1 MTVHRNKRRLA
12 ALLLAACMALGLT
25 ACGGGG
31 KDKDNAGQLSGKVYV
46 PSFVDINMDV
56 EDVMGGCSDGE
67 NLYLLAQ
74 VKDGEREE
82 TYTDPDTGKTESYTV
97 TETHPAIFRMPL
109 DGGTPEE
116 LTNFKATSIPEDAE
130 GGSSINSIR
139 AGTDGTLW
147 VEEYSYIYNF
157 NLPEGF
163 DGTDDE
169 KWNYFEDSTDTQV
182 FRQIDSTG
190 SDLNRI
196 ELTGLAEKLEVDYTG
211 NINFDN
217 DGNIYTTNGEDKL
230 FVLDKDQNVLFTLE
244 GERLW
249 GDMVLLGDGTM
260 GFSVYVDNEETGSYG
275 YRLRTVDVA
284 NQSWG
289 KEYPLPQNAG
299 TVYTGGGDYL
309 FYYQNNDS
317 VYGLKAGAEEGEK
330 LFSWLDSDIDRSNIS
345 FFTFLNDGRV
355 AALSR
360 EWDWS
365 TDEGV
370 INIDLAVLTAKDR
383 SELPEKTTLTYAT
396 MYLGYQERNDILEFN
411 KTSDK
416 YRIEVRDYSEY
427 NTETD
432 NSAGLTKL
440 NTELIAGNIPDMM
453 SADTGLPLRQYGAKG
468 ILEDLWPFIEND
480 TEIGG
485 RAGLMEHVLETA
497 QQDGKLYQVF
507 STFYIQSCLGASR
520 AVGDSMSWTLAD
532 LQAALAGMPEGCTI
546 FGDGDTKDGML
557 SQILALNM
565 DAFVE
570 WEKGECHFDS
580 PSFKSLLEFCNSFPV
595 EFDWESVDWENYQ
608 DEITRMANGAQLLSR
623 TYLSDFTELQMY
635 KKVLDGD
642 VTYVGYPMEDG
653 SVGSSFNIGSGY
665 AMTSACKDKEGAWSF
680 MRQVLLPKAD
690 EAAERRDGVMQA
702 MSTSG
707 RAMAA
712 EPTSNGVARYSFGGF
727 PVNKSDFDKYMESAM
742 TVAYETDENGE
753 QVLDDNGEPVKISQ
767 YSRWMGDGET
777 IDVYAATQEEVDQ
790 VMALYNA
797 ITTTYNYDQRIYDI
811 IKDMAGAYFAGDRG
825 LDDTATQIQSRVKL
839 YMNEQL

>member
-284 NQSWG
+284 NQAWG

-411 KTSDK
+411 KASDK

-468 ILEDLWPFIEND
+468 ILEDLWPFIENG
-480 TEIGG
+480 TEIG
-485 RAGLMEHVLETA
+485 RAHV
-497 QQDGKLYQVF
+497 
-507 STFYIQSCLGASR
+507 
-520 AVGDSMSWTLAD
+520 
-532 LQAALAGMPEGCTI
+532 
-546 FGDGDTKDGML
+546 
-557 SQILALNM
+557 
-565 DAFVE
+565 
-570 WEKGECHFDS
+570 
-580 PSFKSLLEFCNSFPV
+580 
-595 EFDWESVDWENYQ
+595 
-608 DEITRMANGAQLLSR
+608 
-623 TYLSDFTELQMY
+623 
-635 KKVLDGD
+635 
-642 VTYVGYPMEDG
+642 
-653 SVGSSFNIGSGY
+653 
-665 AMTSACKDKEGAWSF
+665 
-680 MRQVLLPKAD
+680 
-690 EAAERRDGVMQA
+690 
-702 MSTSG
+702 
-707 RAMAA
+707 
-712 EPTSNGVARYSFGGF
+712 
-727 PVNKSDFDKYMESAM
+727 
-742 TVAYETDENGE
+742 
-753 QVLDDNGEPVKISQ
+753 
-767 YSRWMGDGET
+767 
-777 IDVYAATQEEVDQ
+777 
-790 VMALYNA
+790 
-797 ITTTYNYDQRIYDI
+797 
-811 IKDMAGAYFAGDRG
+811 
-825 LDDTATQIQSRVKL
+825 
-839 YMNEQL
+839 

>member
-317 VYGLKAGAEEGEK
+317 VYAG
-330 LFSWLDSDIDRSNIS
+330 WR
-345 FFTFLNDGRV
+345 
-355 AALSR
+355 
-360 EWDWS
+360 
-365 TDEGV
+365 
-370 INIDLAVLTAKDR
+370 
-383 SELPEKTTLTYAT
+383 P
-396 MYLGYQERNDILEFN
+396 
-411 KTSDK
+411 
-416 YRIEVRDYSEY
+416 
-427 NTETD
+427 
-432 NSAGLTKL
+432 SAGS
-440 NTELIAGNIPDMM
+440 G
-453 SADTGLPLRQYGAKG
+453 TGAPM
-468 ILEDLWPFIEND
+468 
-480 TEIGG
+480 
-485 RAGLMEHVLETA
+485 RA
-497 QQDGKLYQVF
+497 
-507 STFYIQSCLGASR
+507 
-520 AVGDSMSWTLAD
+520 
-532 LQAALAGMPEGCTI
+532 
-546 FGDGDTKDGML
+546 
-557 SQILALNM
+557 
-565 DAFVE
+565 
-570 WEKGECHFDS
+570 
-580 PSFKSLLEFCNSFPV
+580 
-595 EFDWESVDWENYQ
+595 
-608 DEITRMANGAQLLSR
+608 
-623 TYLSDFTELQMY
+623 
-635 KKVLDGD
+635 
-642 VTYVGYPMEDG
+642 
-653 SVGSSFNIGSGY
+653 
-665 AMTSACKDKEGAWSF
+665 
-680 MRQVLLPKAD
+680 
-690 EAAERRDGVMQA
+690 
-702 MSTSG
+702 
-707 RAMAA
+707 
-712 EPTSNGVARYSFGGF
+712 
-727 PVNKSDFDKYMESAM
+727 
-742 TVAYETDENGE
+742 
-753 QVLDDNGEPVKISQ
+753 
-767 YSRWMGDGET
+767 
-777 IDVYAATQEEVDQ
+777 
-790 VMALYNA
+790 
-797 ITTTYNYDQRIYDI
+797 
-811 IKDMAGAYFAGDRG
+811 
-825 LDDTATQIQSRVKL
+825 
-839 YMNEQL
+839 